1 MRICIGGTFNR
12 LHKGHKLLIDTA
24 IRRAGKK
31 GFVFIGLSTGE
42 LLSKK
47 SFVEP
52 YEVRRNLLLDFL
64 NTKTNLPTVLIEP
77 ITTVEGPT
85 LQMNF
90 DEIIVSFETKEV
102 AKKINKKRNERGLKE
117 MNIIAIPLVL
127 AKDEKK
133 ISSTRII
140 NGEIDNNGKI
150 Q

>member
-1 MRICIGGTFNR
+1 MRVCIGGTFNR
-12 LHKGHKLLIDTA
+12 LHNGHKKLINTA
-24 IRRAGKK
+24 IQRAGEN
-31 GFVFIGLSTGE
+31 GFVFIGLSSGE

-52 YEVRRNLLLDFL
+52 YELRRNLLLDFL
-64 NTKTNLPTVLIEP
+64 KTKTHVPMVLIEP

-85 LQMNF
+85 LRMDF
-90 DEIIVSFETKEV
+90 DEIIVSIETKDV

-127 AKDEKK
+127 AEDDKK